1 MLFFSLQADKAPE
14 SPQGQAVNAT
24 TKIQILA
31 SLYRQ
36 KVPFHFH
43 ILAFRLGFMRRNH
56 SLSVPIAANNNT
68 KYTSWFNLWKLS

>member
-31 SLYRQ
+31 SLYWQ
-36 KVPFHFH
+36 MSPSISIYL
-43 ILAFRLGFMRRNH
+43 ILDWDLCVGIIPCQF
-56 SLSVPIAANNNT
+56 P
-68 KYTSWFNLWKLS
+68 

>member
-1 MLFFSLQADKAPE
+1 MLFFYLQADKAPE

-31 SLYRQ
+31 SLHWQ
-36 KVPFHFH
+36 NFH
-43 ILAFRLGFMRRNH
+43 ILDFRLGFMCRNR

-68 KYTSWFNLWKLS
+68 KYTS